1 MRYLVA
7 FTLTVVIAAPA
18 LAQQATCILQV
29 TEKKL
34 AGAARNDFL
43 EKCELTA
50 RDACEKLAE
59 QRRFSATEK
68 ALFMNTCVPMY
79 FGLPKS

>member
-7 FTLTVVIAAPA
+7 FAVTVVLAAPA
-18 LAQQATCILQV
+18 LAQQETCILQA

-79 FGLPKS
+79 FGIPKS

>member
-7 FTLTVVIAAPA
+7 FTLTVVLPSPA
-18 LAQQATCILQV
+18 LAQEATCILQA

-43 EKCELTA
+43 EKCELAA

-59 QRRFSATEK
+59 QRRLSATEK

-79 FGLPKS
+79 FGLPRP